1 MQHNTLVATVPQT
14 LYDMMIVKIHV
25 TVDCISSAHEQLCPP
40 TFVVKMRNS
49 RALEGDGV
57 RFECKV
63 TASPTPQLYWKKD
76 KEMLRIDPMRM
87 RSVSPLWTFILIFC
101 FVSLSSYTVSLR
113 FWICPHLFLHYLHLS
128 FPWSLIYFLNT
139 VIKYCSFWDPFSA
152 TTHYCLTQFYTLK
165 LLFWIHF
172 CVFLGQLPKENIH
185 TKNEKDSPSH
195 YTSMTFFHIG
205 NTNAI
210 L

>member
-14 LYDMMIVKIHV
+14 LYDTMIVKIHV

-87 RSVSPLWTFILIFC
+87 RSVSPLWTLILIFC
-101 FVSLSSYTVSLR
+101 FVFLSFYTVSLPCFLR
-113 FWICPHLFLHYLHLS
+113 SWICPHLFLWLHYLHLS
-128 FPWSLIYFLNT
+128 FCVVVDLFPE
-139 VIKYCSFWDPFSA
+139 YCD
-152 TTHYCLTQFYTLK
+152 
-165 LLFWIHF
+165 
-172 CVFLGQLPKENIH
+172 
-185 TKNEKDSPSH
+185 
-195 YTSMTFFHIG
+195 
-205 NTNAI
+205 
-210 L
+210 